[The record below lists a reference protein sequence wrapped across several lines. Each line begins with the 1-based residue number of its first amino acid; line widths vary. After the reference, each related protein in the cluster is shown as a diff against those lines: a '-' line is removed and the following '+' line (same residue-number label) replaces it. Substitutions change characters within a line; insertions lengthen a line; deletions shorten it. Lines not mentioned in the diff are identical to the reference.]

1 MRPRRCGAGAARAV
15 PRPGRAP
22 CRARRPP
29 LISREPGLPRRP
41 GWSGETS
48 GNHRVGARRRRT
60 ALLVLST
67 TTKQRVVPVH
77 DGSPTRYRF
86 GPLERR
92 GLVAGWRGGQI
103 GAVAVALVI
112 GVGVLR
118 ASASPVGVVVAVAI
132 LVIGVG
138 VATWPIGGRT
148 PEEWAPDA
156 LRHAVVLG
164 RRSRGGP
171 GPFAGV
177 RLIAVDPSAPGQDF
191 PGVTG
196 AAGIGVLH
204 DRSRRT
210 YTAVLGASA
219 SGFVLLSEADKVR
232 RVGAWS
238 GVLASLARD
247 GSAPHRLQWVE
258 RVGPAGVVRQP
269 VRVETGVE
277 SDGETGEDHDA
288 HRSQTGL
295 AAARASYAALVDASA
310 DAFRHEVLLAVTIH
324 AGHSARAV
332 KSAGGGEPGA
342 CVVLL
347 REVAALRRRLAD
359 ASIDVDAVLSPRML
373 TAALRA
379 AYAAGATD
387 RSGGRIPPRAVASS
401 PSTEEPW
408 PWPMGV
414 APEWSR
420 LRADDTWHTT
430 YWVAEWPRTD
440 VGPDFLGPLLLPSE
454 IRRAVSVVMEPLGP
468 IEASRKVEQ
477 ARTADIAD
485 AELRR
490 RGGFLATARRRRE
503 EEILVHREVEL
514 ADGHAQ
520 YRFSGYVT
528 VSAADPDALEE
539 ACGRVEQAAGQAGLE
554 LRRCYGDQANAFL
567 CTLPLGRGLV

>member
-1 MRPRRCGAGAARAV
+1 
-15 PRPGRAP
+15 
-22 CRARRPP
+22 
-29 LISREPGLPRRP
+29 
-41 GWSGETS
+41 
-48 GNHRVGARRRRT
+48 
-60 ALLVLST
+60 
-67 TTKQRVVPVH
+67 VPVH
-77 DGSPTRYRF
+77 DGSPPRYRF

-103 GAVAVALVI
+103 GAVAVALVV

-132 LVIGVG
+132 LAIGVG

-156 LRHAVVLG
+156 LRHAVALR
-164 RRSRGGP
+164 RRSRSGP

-177 RLIAVDPSAPGQDF
+177 RLIAVDPNGRGQD
-191 PGVTG
+191 GSIVWG
-196 AAGIGVLH
+196 ATGIGVLH

-258 RVGPAGVVRQP
+258 RVVPAGVVRRP
-269 VRVETGVE
+269 VRADTEAGF
-277 SDGETGEDHDA
+277 DGETDRDTDA
-288 HRSQTGL
+288 RRSETGL
-295 AAARASYAALVDASA
+295 DAARASYAALVDASA
-310 DAFRHEVLLAVTIH
+310 EALRHEVLLAVTIH
-324 AGHSARAV
+324 AGRSARAV
-332 KSAGGGEPGA
+332 KSAGGGETGA

-347 REVAALRRRLAD
+347 REAAALRRRLAD
-359 ASIDVDAVLSPRML
+359 ASIDVEAVLSPPML
-373 TAALRA
+373 TAALRG
-379 AYAAGATD
+379 AYGAGATPQP
-387 RSGGRIPPRAVASS
+387 GGQIPLRRTVES

-414 APEWSR
+414 ASEWSR
-420 LRADDTWHTT
+420 LRADGTWHTT
-430 YWVAEWPRTD
+430 YWVSEWPRTD

-454 IRRAVSVVMEPLGP
+454 IRRAVSLVMEPLGP

-528 VSAADPDALEE
+528 VSAADPEALEE

-554 LRRCYGDQANAFL
+554 LRRCYGDQANTFM